1 VKEFKY
7 LGIVLS
13 PQLSYSNHIDYCVT
27 KAKSRIAYLYLTIP
41 IYEMPLEIVVQIF
54 QVYLLPI
61 FTYCSAIWSY
71 NVNSQNAIQK
81 LNAVFTNYMKRYF
94 GIPKYAH
101 NAAIHFY
108 SGTWPLYNAIKHSA
122 SQSIPKINFP
132 ENSMNDS
139 TTNCLLQIPNQYRHW
154 FLNQK
159 WTRLSK
165 TNRSHFEKPNI

>member
-1 VKEFKY
+1 MAVSAEELQRALDDFEVYCKQNHLTINASKTKIMIFGRGRIPSAHFYINKEEIEVVKEFKY

-81 LNAVFTNYMKRYF
+81 LNAVFTN
-94 GIPKYAH
+94 
-101 NAAIHFY
+101 
-108 SGTWPLYNAIKHSA
+108 
-122 SQSIPKINFP
+122 
-132 ENSMNDS
+132 
-139 TTNCLLQIPNQYRHW
+139 
-154 FLNQK
+154 
-159 WTRLSK
+159 
-165 TNRSHFEKPNI
+165 